1 MEYRL
6 SPEQIAAIERVVNKG
21 DRAEVVPSKDGLRI
35 LKAHREEIK
44 TK

>member
-21 DRAEVVPSKDGLRI
+21 DRAEVVPVKDGLKI
-35 LKAHREEIK
+35 LRTRREEIK
-44 TK
+44 TN